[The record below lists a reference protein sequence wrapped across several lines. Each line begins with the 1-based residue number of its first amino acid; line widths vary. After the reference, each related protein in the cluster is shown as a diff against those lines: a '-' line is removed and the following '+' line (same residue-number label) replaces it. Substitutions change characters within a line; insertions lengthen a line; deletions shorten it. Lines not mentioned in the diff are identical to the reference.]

1 MFEIVESAFKTQG
14 YDLEDKVF
22 PWARALNRVKEADYD
37 VLLATWYTEVRNES
51 LLSRCSSGKLNL
63 LGIYLRSN

>member
-1 MFEIVESAFKTQG
+1 VFEIVESAFKTQG

-51 LLSRCSSGKLNL
+51 
-63 LGIYLRSN
+63 